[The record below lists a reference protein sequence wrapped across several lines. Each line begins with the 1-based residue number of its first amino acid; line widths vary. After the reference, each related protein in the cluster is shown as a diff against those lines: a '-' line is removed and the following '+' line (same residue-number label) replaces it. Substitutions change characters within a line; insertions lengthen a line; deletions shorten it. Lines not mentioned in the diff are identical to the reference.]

1 MFGSAVLDVIIGLVT
16 LYFLLSIIC
25 SALSEF
31 VSLLLSMRATNLI
44 NAIEGMLFQ
53 GVGERVRG
61 VPTKEAEKGTGIS
74 LTQLYNHGLVWSL
87 GRATRPFPSESLG
100 GIRGRGQPAYIPSDT
115 FSRAL
120 VDLVAR
126 SGAKAAA
133 VEQLPAADSASPMP
147 ASTSELLLSFRAGVE
162 KMNDVPLKR
171 VLGLMLAEA
180 SNDYTKLRV
189 KIESWYDQTMD
200 RARGWYKGWATLIIT
215 CWAIVVCLLA
225 NADTVA
231 IVRTL
236 SVDRQTR
243 EAVAAVAL
251 EIVKEPV
258 VAPQPGEQP
267 RRIAETMDTLSR
279 TGLPLGWQVLP
290 WDWKASR
297 SEWAMKLVGL
307 MLSVA
312 AVSLGAP
319 FWFDLLNKLVNIRL
333 AGKPLGTQSDQGSPP
348 SGGSKPDRNAPA
360 GAVVPVPGG

>member
-16 LYFLLSIIC
+16 LYFLLSVIC
-25 SALSEF
+25 SALAEF
-31 VSLLLSMRATNLI
+31 VSLLLSLRASNLL

-53 GVGERVRG
+53 GIGERIRG
-61 VPTKEAEKGTGIS
+61 IPTKDAEKGTGIS
-74 LTQLYNHGLVWSL
+74 LAQLYNHGLVWSL
-87 GRATRPFPSESLG
+87 GRASKPFPSESLG

-126 SGAKAAA
+126 SGAKGAS
-133 VEQLPAADSASPMP
+133 VEQLPASDATSPLP
-147 ASTSELLLSFRAGVE
+147 ASTSELVASFRAGVE

-180 SNDYTKLRV
+180 SNDYAKLRG
-189 KIESWYDQTMD
+189 KIETWYDQTMD

-215 CWAIVVCLLA
+215 AWAVVVCVLA

-236 SVDRQTR
+236 SADRQAR
-243 EAVAAVAL
+243 EQVAAVAV
-251 EIVKEPV
+251 EIAKRPEPGLPP
-258 VAPQPGEQP
+258 AEQP
-267 RRIAETMDTLSR
+267 QRIGTAMDALSR
-279 TGLPLGWQVLP
+279 TGLPLGWQMAPRNWTPNL
-290 WDWKASR
+290 AEILS
-297 SEWAMKLVGL
+297 KLVGL
-307 MLSVA
+307 ALSVA

-333 AGKPLGTQSDQGSPP
+333 AGKPVGTSSDQKSEK
-348 SGGSKPDRNAPA
+348 SERVTAA
-360 GAVVPVPGG
+360 AVVTSPGG